1 MVSAKLV
8 VAGLLIVG
16 GLAVVLAVG
25 FLMGRAPRNA
35 AAQTGSAAG
44 GTAPAAA
51 SQAAPAPAPKGMRGE
66 PIHDPALNMDAFIV
80 TIPADWHFQ
89 GTFFPGTG
97 CSQIP
102 FPVYRAYSP
111 DGLTEIEGLP
121 RLDWTWSNLPYAPKT
136 TQAGCL
142 PLKETMSASE
152 FLKYLSATLEVE
164 YVGEVPVAADIL
176 ETQKK
181 NLQQLNAMSAQN
193 AARMHVEPIS
203 QHGETAQAKVR
214 YRNGTFPMEG
224 LLTANVTCL
233 HSPVPDYQHQ
243 HHNYAADTCSAS
255 VRLLRAPEGKL
266 EAASKLMDTHTT
278 GSRPNPP
285 WAQAYM
291 AEQARRG
298 QQMLKQ
304 QMDNSNAQ
312 LRRSHEQ
319 FMQSQAMHQRQHEQF
334 MATLQRGTDMSM
346 HRAAQIANSNH
357 TMASDWV
364 DYALDQQTVRDPG
377 TGQVSKVSSS
387 YSTTWVD
394 DSGKTSFQTNDVN
407 ANPNG
412 YLKGNWTR
420 QQQVHGDGTSK

>member
-1 MVSAKLV
+1 MEVNTR
-8 VAGLLIVG
+8 
-16 GLAVVLAVG
+16 LAVG
-25 FLMGRAPRNA
+25 GRVAVLGGFLTAFVCCSPAAPPPA
-35 AAQTGSAAG
+35 AAKSPTVQ
-44 GTAPAAA
+44 GTAPSAA
-51 SQAAPAPAPKGMRGE
+51 QPAPAAKGMRGE
-66 PIHDPALNMDAFIV
+66 TIHDPGLNMDAFVV

-89 GTFFPGTG
+89 GAFFPGTG

-111 DGLTEIEGLP
+111 DGLTEVEGMP

-142 PLKETMSASE
+142 PLKQPMSAAE
-152 FLKYLSATLEVE
+152 FLKYVSATLEME
-164 YVGEVPVAADIL
+164 YVGEVPAPADIA
-176 ETQKK
+176 EAQKK
-181 NLQQLNAMSAQN
+181 NIEQLNAMSARN
-193 AARMHVEPIS
+193 AATMHVEPRT
-203 QHGETAQAKVR
+203 QTGQLAQAKVR

-224 LLTANVTCL
+224 LLSALVTCI
-233 HSPVPDYQHQ
+233 HSPIPDYQHQ
-243 HHNYAADTCSAS
+243 HHNYSTDSCSAQ
-255 VRLLRAPEGKL
+255 VHLLRAPEGKL
-266 EAASKLMDTHTT
+266 EAASKLMDPHTT
-278 GSRPNPP
+278 GSRPNPQ

-291 AEQARRG
+291 AEQSRIS

-312 LRRSHEQ
+312 MRRSHEQ
-319 FMQSQAMHQRQHEQF
+319 FMQSQAARQRQHEQF

-364 DYALDQQTVRDPG
+364 DYALDQQTVRDPT
-377 TGQVSKVSSS
+377 TGQVNKVSSS
-387 YSTTWVD
+387 YSYTWVD

-412 YLKGNWTR
+412 YLKGNWSR
-420 QQQVHGDGTSK
+420 QQQVHGDGTAK